1 MNLALVEQLK
11 LHEGKRNLPYEDTEG
26 HLTIGYGHNLDV
38 PLSDKAIEQI
48 LLDDIATAESELDR
62 IFPDW
67 RDLSESR
74 QNVLVDMMF
83 NLGAPRY
90 LSFVKFWAAMREEDY
105 QTAAEEMV
113 DSKWAIQVGTRA
125 EVLADMMRG

>member
-1 MNLALVEQLK
+1 

>member
-1 MNLALVEQLK
+1 MNDALVAQLK

-26 HLTIGYGHNLDV
+26 YLTIGYGHNLDV

-48 LLDDIATAESELDR
+48 LLDDIETAESELDR
-62 IFPDW
+62 LLPWWKELD
-67 RDLSESR
+67 EPR

-83 NLGAPRY
+83 NLGAPRFMTFQKLLKALLERDY
-90 LSFVKFWAAMREEDY
+90 EKAAD
-105 QTAAEEMV
+105 EML
-113 DSKWAIQVGTRA
+113 DSKWYTQVGTRA